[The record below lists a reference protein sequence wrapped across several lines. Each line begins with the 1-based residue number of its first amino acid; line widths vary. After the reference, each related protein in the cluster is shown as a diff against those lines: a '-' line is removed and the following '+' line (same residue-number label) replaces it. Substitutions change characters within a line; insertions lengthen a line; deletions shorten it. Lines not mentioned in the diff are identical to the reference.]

1 MDNLKAVVLAAG
13 KGTRLET
20 EGIALPK
27 VMRQAL
33 GRPLIGYVLDEL
45 GFLDKKDIVI
55 VVGYRREHVTAAF
68 PDYNYAIQEEQLG
81 TGHAVMCAADYL
93 EGYDGNVLICYGDM
107 PLLSRETY
115 TALAETHMAEGNDC
129 TILSGIVE
137 EDLPYGRIIRDENGG
152 FVEVVED
159 RDCTPEQAKIRELN
173 IGVYVY
179 KAKELLKSLSS
190 LNTDNAQHEYYL
202 TDVPAIIRARGGK
215 IGICKRVLG
224 HEILG
229 VNTVAQLRQAE
240 GYLLE
245 KQGING

>member
-1 MDNLKAVVLAAG
+1 MDNLKVLILAAG

-20 EGIALPK
+20 EGISLPK
-27 VMRQAL
+27 VMRLAL

-55 VVGYRREHVTAAF
+55 VVGYRREHVISAF
-68 PDYNYAIQEEQLG
+68 PGYNYAIQEEQLG

-93 EGYDGNVLICYGDM
+93 KDYDGNVLICYGDM

-115 TALAETHMAEGNDC
+115 TALAETHMREGNDC
-129 TILSGIVE
+129 TVLTGIVE

-159 RDCTPEQAKIRELN
+159 RDCTPEQKLIRELN

-179 KAKELLKSLSS
+179 KTSELLDSLSH

-202 TDVPAIIRARGGK
+202 TDVPAIIRAKGGK
-215 IGICKRVLG
+215 IGICKRSLG

-240 GYLLE
+240 EYLSERL
-245 KQGING
+245 